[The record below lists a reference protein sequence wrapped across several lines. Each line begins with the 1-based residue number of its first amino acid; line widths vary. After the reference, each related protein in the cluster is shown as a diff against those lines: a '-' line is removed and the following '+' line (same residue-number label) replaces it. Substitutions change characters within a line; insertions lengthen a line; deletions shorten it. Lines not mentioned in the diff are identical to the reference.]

1 MHLEY
6 PECILNIDEMKA
18 IFDAEE
24 VVGQKFEDNIADC
37 DSNTTIAESSETG
50 IRRRE
55 KILGI
60 NPQDTDSLELRR
72 FRVMMKWYDSYPYT
86 QESLMNKMNDLLGK
100 GNYTIAVVPDEMKMI
115 CLLGLKKKAMEDEFK
130 KLLEEIVPLNITM
143 DIGIRY
149 NKWKTMNKY
158 TWSEMHKYTWE
169 GLRSGT
175 ELEEMP

>member
-115 CLLGLKKKAMEDEFK
+115 CLLGLKKKTMEDEFK

-158 TWSEMHKYTWE
+158 TWSEMHKYTWK

>member
-1 MHLEY
+1 
-6 PECILNIDEMKA
+6 
-18 IFDAEE
+18 
-24 VVGQKFEDNIADC
+24 
-37 DSNTTIAESSETG
+37 
-50 IRRRE
+50 
-55 KILGI
+55 
-60 NPQDTDSLELRR
+60 
-72 FRVMMKWYDSYPYT
+72 MMKWYDSYPYT

-100 GNYTIAVVPDEMKMI
+100 GNYTIAIVPDEMKMI
-115 CLLGLKKKAMEDEFK
+115 CLLGLKKKAMGDEFK